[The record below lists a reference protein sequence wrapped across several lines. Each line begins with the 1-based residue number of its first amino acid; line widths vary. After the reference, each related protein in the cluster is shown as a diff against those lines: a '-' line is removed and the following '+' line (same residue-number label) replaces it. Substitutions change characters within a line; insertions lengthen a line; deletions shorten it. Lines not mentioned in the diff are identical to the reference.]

1 MTHPF
6 FIYPCQWSYITW
18 LVGILLR
25 ATIAHD
31 RDPSYIWRYALH
43 ADACWLPS
51 DNRSR
56 WRLTLRTTLFSY
68 LLEYDLVEV
77 IGFQMVIYNA
87 WVRLQC
93 IRRESSK
100 NVMRLFRMS
109 RRNGVACGSYRS
121 KKATIFSAWLANY
134 LYRLFYEHCSSVVLG
149 MGNCVL
155 RSVSFLS
162 TPYVDYKDEKMSHFG
177 WVSISS
183 SFSNSPPR
191 HMNELIFSYSVL
203 C

>member
-87 WVRLQC
+87 WVRSAVTMHP
-93 IRRESSK
+93 E
-100 NVMRLFRMS
+100 
-109 RRNGVACGSYRS
+109 GVFKECNEA
-121 KKATIFSAWLANY
+121 
-134 LYRLFYEHCSSVVLG
+134 
-149 MGNCVL
+149 
-155 RSVSFLS
+155 
-162 TPYVDYKDEKMSHFG
+162 
-177 WVSISS
+177 
-183 SFSNSPPR
+183 FSNESTKWGC
-191 HMNELIFSYSVL
+191 MWQLQVKKGNDILCLIGKLSLSSL
-203 C
+203 LWTL